1 MKKTAFLIAMA
12 IVVASCGAL
21 KGTSSQTSSSSAA
34 SSTQSS
40 SASAV
45 ASSALANNS
54 TAISAGKNAGS
65 ALLAMYNQY
74 KADGNKYDY
83 KNLNNIINTLQLVS
97 ACEGLKENKAN
108 KEYKKEFGKGMIASA
123 LGLVTESNVNTV
135 TNTLTDMVVNNPTV
149 TSAATTAADK
159 LNTAA
164 QTASSISS
172 ILSLFA
178 GK

>member
-1 MKKTAFLIAMA
+1 MKKTVLLIALA
-12 IVVASCGAL
+12 VAMLSCGAM
-21 KGTSSQTSSSSAA
+21 KGTSSQTSSNQGVAA
-34 SSTQSS
+34 SPVAATQVS
-40 SASAV
+40 
-45 ASSALANNS
+45 NNS
-54 TAISAGKNAGS
+54 TAMGAGQNAGA

-97 ACEGLKENKAN
+97 ACEGLKDNKSN
-108 KEYKKEFGKGMIASA
+108 KEYLKNFGKGMLVSA
-123 LGLVTESNVNTV
+123 AGLVTESNVNTV

-172 ILSLFA
+172 ILSLFS
-178 GK
+178 GKK

>member
-1 MKKTAFLIAMA
+1 MKKTALLIALA
-12 IVVASCGAL
+12 IVAASCGAL
-21 KGTSSQTSSSSAA
+21 KGTSSQTSSTASPTQSAA
-34 SSTQSS
+34 ATT
-40 SASAV
+40 AT
-45 ASSALANNS
+45 ANNS
-54 TAISAGKNAGS
+54 TAIGAGQNAGA

-97 ACEGLKENKAN
+97 ACEGLKDNKSN
-108 KEYKKEFGKGMIASA
+108 KEYLKSFGKGMLASA
-123 LGLVTESNVNTV
+123 AGLVTESNVNQV

-149 TSAATTAADK
+149 TNAATTAADK

-172 ILSLFA
+172 ILSLFS
-178 GK
+178 KK

>member
-1 MKKTAFLIAMA
+1 MKKTALLIALAIMA
-12 IVVASCGAL
+12 ASCGAL
-21 KGTSSQTSSSSAA
+21 KGTSSQTSSAANTTQSAA
-34 SSTQSS
+34 ATT
-40 SASAV
+40 AT
-45 ASSALANNS
+45 ANNS
-54 TAISAGKNAGS
+54 TAIGAGQNAGA

-97 ACEGLKENKAN
+97 ACEGLKDNKSN
-108 KEYKKEFGKGMIASA
+108 KEYLKSFGKGMLASA
-123 LGLVTESNVNTV
+123 AGLVTESNVNQV

-149 TSAATTAADK
+149 TNAATTAADK

-172 ILSLFA
+172 ILSLFS
-178 GK
+178 KK

>member
-1 MKKTAFLIAMA
+1 MKKTALLIALA
-12 IVVASCGAL
+12 IVAASCGAL
-21 KGTSSQTSSSSAA
+21 KGTSSQTGSNASA
-34 SSTQSS
+34 SS
-40 SASAV
+40 SAV
-45 ASSALANNS
+45 ASTS
-54 TAISAGKNAGS
+54 TASNQTAVGAGQNAGS
-65 ALLAMYNQY
+65 ALVAMYNQY

-83 KNLNNIINTLQLVS
+83 KNLNNIINSLQLVS
-97 ACEGLKENKAN
+97 ACEGLKDNKSN
-108 KEYKKEFGKGMIASA
+108 KEYRKEFGKGMIASA
-123 LGLVTESNVNTV
+123 LGLVTEQNVNQV

-172 ILSLFA
+172 ILGLFA

>member
-1 MKKTAFLIAMA
+1 MKKTALLIALA
-12 IVVASCGAL
+12 IVAASCGAL
-21 KGTSSQTSSSSAA
+21 KGTSSQTSSAANTTQSAA
-34 SSTQSS
+34 ATT
-40 SASAV
+40 AT
-45 ASSALANNS
+45 ANNS
-54 TAISAGKNAGS
+54 TAIGAGQNAGA

-97 ACEGLKENKAN
+97 ACEGLKDNKSN
-108 KEYKKEFGKGMIASA
+108 KEYLKSFGKGMLASA
-123 LGLVTESNVNTV
+123 AGLVTESNVNQV

-149 TSAATTAADK
+149 TNAATTAADK

-172 ILSLFA
+172 ILSLFS
-178 GK
+178 KK

>member
-1 MKKTAFLIAMA
+1 MKKTVLLIAAA
-12 IVVASCGAL
+12 IAMMSCGAL
-21 KGTSSQTSSSSAA
+21 KGTSSQTSSAAGSAPSAA
-34 SSTQSS
+34 ATT
-40 SASAV
+40 V
-45 ASSALANNS
+45 TANNS
-54 TAISAGKNAGS
+54 TAIGAGQNAGT

-83 KNLNNIINTLQLVS
+83 KNLNNILNTLQLVS
-97 ACEGLKENKAN
+97 ACEGLKDNKGN
-108 KEYKKEFGKGMIASA
+108 KEYLKSFGKGMLASA
-123 LGLVTESNVNTV
+123 AGLVTQNNVNTV

-172 ILSLFA
+172 ILSLFS
-178 GK
+178 GKN

>member
-1 MKKTAFLIAMA
+1 MKKTVLLIALA
-12 IVVASCGAL
+12 IVFASCGAM
-21 KGTSSQTSSSSAA
+21 KGTSSQTSTAA
-34 SSTQSS
+34 GQGQST
-40 SASAV
+40 V
-45 ASSALANNS
+45 AQTTPSNNA
-54 TAISAGKNAGS
+54 TAIGAGQNAGA

-97 ACEGLKENKAN
+97 ACEGLKDNKGN
-108 KEYKKEFGKGMIASA
+108 KEYLKNFGKGMLGSA
-123 LGLVTESNVNTV
+123 VGLVTESNVNQV

-172 ILSLFA
+172 ILSLFS
-178 GK
+178 GKK

>member
-1 MKKTAFLIAMA
+1 MKKTALLIALA
-12 IVVASCGAL
+12 IVAASCGAL
-21 KGTSSQTSSSSAA
+21 KGTSSQTSSTASPTQSAA
-34 SSTQSS
+34 ATTAT
-40 SASAV
+40 AS
-45 ASSALANNS
+45 NS
-54 TAISAGKNAGS
+54 TAIGAGQNAGA

-97 ACEGLKENKAN
+97 ACEGLKDNKSN
-108 KEYKKEFGKGMIASA
+108 KEYLKSFGKGMLASA
-123 LGLVTESNVNTV
+123 AGLVTESNVNQV

-149 TSAATTAADK
+149 TNAATTAADK

-172 ILSLFA
+172 ILSLFS
-178 GK
+178 KK

>member
-1 MKKTAFLIAMA
+1 
-12 IVVASCGAL
+12 
-21 KGTSSQTSSSSAA
+21 
-34 SSTQSS
+34 
-40 SASAV
+40 
-45 ASSALANNS
+45 
-54 TAISAGKNAGS
+54 
-65 ALLAMYNQY
+65 MYNQY

-97 ACEGLKENKAN
+97 ACEGLKDNKSN
-108 KEYKKEFGKGMIASA
+108 KEYLKSFGKGMLASA
-123 LGLVTESNVNTV
+123 AGLVTESNVNQV

-172 ILSLFA
+172 ILSLFS
-178 GK
+178 GKK

>member
-1 MKKTAFLIAMA
+1 MKKTAFLIALA

-21 KGTSSQTSSSSAA
+21 KGTSSQTGSAA
-34 SSTQSS
+34 GSTGSTA
-40 SASAV
+40 ASTV
-45 ASSALANNS
+45 TANNS
-54 TAISAGKNAGS
+54 TAVGAGQNAGT
-65 ALLAMYNQY
+65 ALVAMYNQY

-97 ACEGLKENKAN
+97 ACEGLKDNKSN
-108 KEYKKEFGKGMIASA
+108 KEYLKSFGKGMLASA
-123 LGLVTESNVNTV
+123 AGLVTESNVNQV

-172 ILSLFA
+172 ILSLFS
-178 GK
+178 GKK